1 MFGNR
6 DSCHYLKI
14 SSVKLLSRVS
24 TEKFK
29 MSSFHITKS
38 VPFNNKGNYMWAYLE
53 DIAGLVPDHCNK
65 VSIKI
70 KQVT

>member
-1 MFGNR
+1 MFGNCA
-6 DSCHYLKI
+6 SCHYLKI

-53 DIAGLVPDHCNK
+53 DIAGLVPRYGHKANN
-65 VSIKI
+65 VIK
-70 KQVT
+70 